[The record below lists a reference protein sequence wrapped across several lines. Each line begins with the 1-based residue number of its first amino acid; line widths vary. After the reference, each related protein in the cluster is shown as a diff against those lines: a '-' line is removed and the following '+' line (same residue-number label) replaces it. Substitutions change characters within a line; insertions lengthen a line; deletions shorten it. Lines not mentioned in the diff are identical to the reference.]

1 MPQETDAT
9 ALVSVLSVIWLY
21 WIVSSWIE
29 YFQGLARGQGASQ
42 EQPSVMY
49 AASEMPPSAGAAAC
63 LSLDGFASA
72 SLQREAATAIDD
84 LLARVLPLYET
95 IVTAFDAGDRATL
108 RILVEP
114 DVYRT
119 FSDAIAGR
127 AEDCELE
134 TVFSRLE
141 PPEIVDVA
149 LDAMRLQVSLRLV
162 GEAFRLSRDAAGRVR
177 EKSPRPRRNV
187 DEWTFARDLSSRNSV
202 WYLAATG
209 VAD

>member
-1 MPQETDAT
+1 MPQETDAS
-9 ALVSVLSVIWLY
+9 ALISVLSVLWLY

-42 EQPSVMY
+42 EQQSLVY
-49 AASEMPPSAGAAAC
+49 AASEMAPSAGAAAC
-63 LSLDGFASA
+63 LSLDALASA
-72 SLQREAATAIDD
+72 SLKREAAAAVDD

-119 FSDAIAGR
+119 FAEAIAAR
-127 AEDCELE
+127 AADCELE

-187 DEWTFARDLSSRNSV
+187 DEWTFARDLSSRDSA
-202 WYLAATG
+202 WYLAAPG
-209 VAD
+209 VAG